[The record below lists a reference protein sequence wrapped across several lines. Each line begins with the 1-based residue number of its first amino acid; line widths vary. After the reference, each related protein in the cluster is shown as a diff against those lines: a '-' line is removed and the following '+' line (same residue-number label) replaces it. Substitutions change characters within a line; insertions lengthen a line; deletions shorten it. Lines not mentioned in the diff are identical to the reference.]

1 MREKAR
7 RTLPIDED
15 FRNFL
20 DVAVTFPEVYEL
32 THNLHVS
39 NLSDGCYQFCR
50 PTEGFCQLTLPPGST
65 CLHRLVSKAFK
76 AGRHLEPHNVER
88 VISFQVIERR
98 KPGLLRH
105 SLRRNYDY
113 TRGLDC
119 WHTFF
124 REHNYTTPGRQI

>member
-1 MREKAR
+1 MHEKAR

-50 PTEGFCQLTLPPGST
+50 PTEGFCQLTLPP
-65 CLHRLVSKAFK
+65 
-76 AGRHLEPHNVER
+76 
-88 VISFQVIERR
+88 R
-98 KPGLLRH
+98 KYLSASACFEGLQSRPT
-105 SLRRNYDY
+105 S
-113 TRGLDC
+113 GAA
-119 WHTFF
+119 
-124 REHNYTTPGRQI
+124 